1 MIGSPPPL
9 PSPFSGPP
17 TPAHL
22 EQIQAAKRMSVK
34 IRRAVATAKV
44 SGWTT
49 AIFAA
54 GTIALSLTSFW
65 GIVLG
70 AGMAVISIIE
80 FRGVTE
86 LQRLDPT
93 APKRLALN
101 QLAFGLLLFGYG
113 AFMLWDSFYGGGG
126 KQQIQ
131 EMVGDM
137 SMVGDPQMQRT
148 MESLASTVAIALYG
162 SVMLAAI
169 LGPGLTAVYYY
180 TRKKYIERYLRET
193 PQWIIDLQRAGMN
206 L

>member
-1 MIGSPPPL
+1 MTASPPPL

-22 EQIQAAKRMSVK
+22 EQIAAAKRLSTK
-34 IRRAVATAKV
+34 IRRAILTAKF

-54 GTIALSLTSFW
+54 GTLALSLTSFW
-65 GIVLG
+65 GLVLG
-70 AGMAVISIIE
+70 AAMAVISIIE
-80 FRGVTE
+80 FRGVSE
-86 LQRLDPT
+86 LQRLDVT

-101 QLAFGLLLFGYG
+101 QLAFGILLFAYG
-113 AFMLWDSFYGGGG
+113 AFMLWDSFYGSGGSDVI
-126 KQQIQ
+126 KQAI
-131 EMVGDM
+131 GDAGM
-137 SMVGDPQMQRT
+137 TGDKQLDSMVNRVYSM
-148 MESLASTVAIALYG
+148 AAVALYG